1 MDYLLNDDK
10 SDNDL
15 ARKIFIFS
23 NPGFSCYHARLRAGI
38 FKFSNAPQAVFPVQ
52 KKEALIQALLFTTLG
67 HKTGAVALQIYL
79 QMRQPSKNLNYPQ
92 NQFLSSYFLIL
103 FLNYSFQVTVRN
115 TAF

>member
-38 FKFSNAPQAVFPVQ
+38 FKFSSAPQAVFPVQ
-52 KKEALIQALLFTTLG
+52 KTLLLTISG